1 MRTRTAPPSGQA
13 SATRARWIATAAAIA
28 CVARPNTTKIASP
41 WVSASR
47 PSCAANAVRNR
58 ARWTASISGYRFPRC
73 REGAAGYLRQGCAPL
88 CQAATLLNPNR
99 ITTADCAAPHYGSI
113 HTDVDLVMLGCRAQ
127 DSRIPRQ
134 IPLRESGHH
143 ATPARPG
150 DVQTHR
156 RPDGERVADP
166 GILRKAL
173 LP

>member
-1 MRTRTAPPSGQA
+1 MDTRQVRWRSICGVIKTLSRLYPSY
-13 SATRARWIATAAAIA
+13 SYI
-28 CVARPNTTKIASP
+28 
-41 WVSASR
+41 
-47 PSCAANAVRNR
+47 
-58 ARWTASISGYRFPRC
+58 
-73 REGAAGYLRQGCAPL
+73 
-88 CQAATLLNPNR
+88 TLLTADR
-99 ITTADCAAPHYGSI
+99 ITTANCAAPHYGSI
-113 HTDVDLVMLGCRAQ
+113 HTDVDLVMLGRRAE

-150 DVQTHR
+150 NVQTHR

>member
-1 MRTRTAPPSGQA
+1 MSRTVSWRRLHGPVRREQDRRATH
-13 SATRARWIATAAAIA
+13 SARG
-28 CVARPNTTKIASP
+28 V
-41 WVSASR
+41 
-47 PSCAANAVRNR
+47 
-58 ARWTASISGYRFPRC
+58 
-73 REGAAGYLRQGCAPL
+73 
-88 CQAATLLNPNR
+88 TLLDPDR